1 MLRNIVI
8 LAPQGQQQFALAAL
22 LRAHNPALTFTP
34 VTTPEDLAAI
44 DPAILQHSRL
54 IAFTSGTIVPRHMLD
69 ALGHEAYNFHPG
81 SPDYPGWAPAH
92 FALYD
97 GAKSFGATA
106 HLMTERVDAGSI
118 IGTETFVIPQGT
130 SVRQLEQIAYV
141 RLAYL
146 FWRLSKQLATQT
158 EPFETVPVQWCK
170 TKSTRK
176 KYESMCEIPLDIS
189 RRELERRIQAFDDD
203 FRGIHPTITIH
214 GVRFRAAGCSMPQTE
229 PQNQPQHSPVERLQ
243 PALKEESNTRAMPGH
258 ALYRPTAPVTLF
270 QSSAELRRARH

>member
-34 VTTPEDLAAI
+34 VTTPEQLAAI
-44 DPAILQHSRL
+44 DPGILQHSRL
-54 IAFTSGTIVPRHMLD
+54 IAFTSGTIVPRDTLN

-97 GAKSFGATA
+97 GVSAFGATA
-106 HLMTERVDAGSI
+106 HLMTERVDAGPI
-118 IGTETFVIPQGT
+118 IATETFPIPQGT
-130 SVRQLEQIAYV
+130 PVRQLEQIAYV

-146 FWRLSKQLATQT
+146 FWRLSKQLATQI
-158 EPFETVPVQWCK
+158 EPLETTAVQWGK
-170 TKSTRK
+170 VKSTRR

-189 RRELERRIQAFDDD
+189 QRELERRIQAFDDD
-203 FRGIHPTITIH
+203 FRGIHPTITVH
-214 GVRFRAAGCSMPQTE
+214 GVRFRAAGHSTPQAE
-229 PQNQPQHSPVERLQ
+229 PKNQPQQLPVERPPLVLQ
-243 PALKEESNTRAMPGH
+243 EESSTKAMPGN
-258 ALYRPTAPVTLF
+258 ATYRPPTPISSFRSPV
-270 QSSAELRRARH
+270 ELRRARH